1 MVGVERTATPHTPPL
16 YPPHIEPS
24 IGEVPLWTLL
34 ALLVANPL
42 RIVPDRVYHES
53 IVTGRRLGL
62 DIAYVTDPSLIM
74 TVLLGEADIYQK
86 SEFEKR
92 LLGPNVANGILSA
105 KGAAW
110 RWQRSIG
117 APLFR
122 HAQTMASVPQMSA
135 SASACVERWRS
146 DSVAPGQSRD
156 IEPDMKD
163 VAFDVISTTVMAGF
177 NEGETS
183 AIKRTEQINAR
194 YMHWDIAAAFLSLPE
209 RVWYPYKDTLKSA
222 NARMRVALLALIAR
236 RRRELVSQPAEDIL
250 ARLIAARHPTTG
262 ETLSDDQVCDNVAA
276 YLDAG
281 HESSASAMTWATYL
295 LARSPAWQER
305 IRAEVA
311 AVVGDGPIE
320 ARHIEQ
326 LVATTQV
333 VKETLRLYPSFPAMV
348 RVTTQDTMLGGTLLR
363 KGTLVFVLVYATHR
377 HTKLWDDPARF
388 DPDRFTPE
396 KEASMPRGQYL
407 PFSAGQR
414 ICLGMN
420 FALAGL
426 VTAVATF
433 VRGARFEW
441 DGGEIEPVS
450 QINLR
455 PRNGMP
461 LRLTLL

>member
-1 MVGVERTATPHTPPL
+1 MDTFQQIAPPL

-24 IGEVPLWTLL
+24 TGDVPLSTLL
-34 ALLVANPL
+34 RLLVANPL
-42 RIVPDRVYHES
+42 RIVPDRVYREP
-53 IVTGRRLGL
+53 IVTAHRLGL
-62 DIAYVTDPSLIM
+62 DIAFITDPALIM
-74 TVLLGEADIYQK
+74 TVLLGEADTYEK

-110 RWQRSIG
+110 RWQRNIG

-122 HAQTMASVPQMSA
+122 HAQTMANVPQMSA
-135 SASACVERWRS
+135 SAAAGVQRWRT
-146 DSVAPGQSRD
+146 ANLRQGQLRD

-163 VAFDVISTTVMAGF
+163 VAFDVISSTVMAGF
-177 NEGETS
+177 NDGETA
-183 AIKRTEQINAR
+183 AIKHTEQINAR
-194 YMHWDIAAAFLSLPE
+194 YMHWDIAAAFLSLPK
-209 RVWYPYKDTLKSA
+209 RMWYPYKNTLKSA
-222 NARMRVALLALIAR
+222 NAGMRVALMGLIAR
-236 RRRELVSQPAEDIL
+236 RRSELVSQPAEDVL
-250 ARLIAARHPTTG
+250 GRLIAARHPGTG
-262 ETLSDDQVCDNVAA
+262 EALTDDQVCDNVAA

-295 LARSPAWQER
+295 LARSPSWQES

-311 AVVGDGPIE
+311 AVAGDGPIE
-320 ARHIEQ
+320 ARHIAQ
-326 LVATTQV
+326 LVVTTRV
-333 VKETLRLYPSFPAMV
+333 VKETLRLYPSFPAIV
-348 RVTTQDTMLGGTLLR
+348 RVTTKATTLGGTPLP
-363 KGTLVFVLVYATHR
+363 KGTLVFVLIYATHR
-377 HTKLWDDPARF
+377 HTALWDDPGRF

-396 KEASMPRGQYL
+396 KEALMPRGQFL

-433 VRGARFEW
+433 VRAARFEW
-441 DGGEIEPVS
+441 DGKDIEPVS

-455 PRNGMP
+455 PRSGMP
-461 LRLTLL
+461 LRVTMF